1 MFPTIP
7 NQNEEELIKE
17 VKKNEKIVKYLS
29 DKEIKK
35 IVYVKNKLIN
45 FVTIQ

>member
-1 MFPTIP
+1 VFPTIP